1 MRRGLSFI
9 VAIII
14 VLLFCSGCSRTKINN
29 MFNSFEVETPEPVA
43 YVYYNTLVFQDK
55 TLNFDELL
63 KQKKI
68 DGTFHEVYAIQNNI
82 VWFGYSDAELDENDA
97 QQWYIASV
105 TSDGN
110 NLSVAYSGTFCLGE
124 NADQSYVQ
132 YNNSYKEEFYSSA
145 NGFYDDGKIILTDHV
160 KTVEFDLNTVS
171 SQEVSTQD
179 YDFPTLPVQV
189 EILDYKTITF
199 CKNSEQKI
207 FNTETGETTSKAL
220 KKMMELKTEKDWEG
234 ESYLS
239 ELFDQVQMVNDQIFI
254 LCRVTNWLGETH
266 AIAFQYDFEKNAC
279 QYAFHRF
286 MGDIISNDLYVVPTI

>member
-1 MRRGLSFI
+1 MRRFLS
-9 VAIII
+9 VLLAMII
-14 VLLFCSGCSRTKINN
+14 VLLSCGGCSRTKINN
-29 MFNSFEVETPEPVA
+29 MFDSFEVETPEPVA

-55 TLNFDELL
+55 TLNFDKLL
-63 KQKKI
+63 KTKK
-68 DGTFHEVYAIQNNI
+68 FHEVYVIQNDI
-82 VWFGYSDAELDENDA
+82 VWFGYSDTEKTINGGK
-97 QQWYIASV
+97 QWHIASV
-105 TSDGN
+105 TPDGN
-110 NLSVAYSGTFCLGE
+110 DLNVVYSGTFCLDE
-124 NADQSYVQ
+124 NADRYYKQ
-132 YNNSYKEEFYSSA
+132 YNNSHKEELNLSA

-189 EILDYKTITF
+189 EILDYETITF
-199 CKNSEQKI
+199 CKNSEQKT
-207 FNTETGETTSKAL
+207 FNTETGEITSKAF

-279 QYAFHRF
+279 QYAFHCF

>member
-1 MRRGLSFI
+1 MRRFLS
-9 VAIII
+9 VLLAMII
-14 VLLFCSGCSRTKINN
+14 VLLSCGGCSRTKINN

-63 KQKKI
+63 EKNGI
-68 DGTFHEVYAIQNNI
+68 DGIFREVYVIQNDT
-82 VWFGYSDAELDENDA
+82 VWFGYSDTERDENGA
-97 QQWYIASV
+97 KQWHIASV
-105 TSDGN
+105 TIDGKDLN
-110 NLSVAYSGTFCLGE
+110 VAYTGAFCLSDK
-124 NADQSYVQ
+124 ADQTYRQ
-132 YNNSYKEEFYSSA
+132 NNNSHKEERYLNA

-179 YDFPTLPVQV
+179 YDFPTLPAQV
-189 EILDYKTITF
+189 EILDYETITF
-199 CKNSEQKI
+199 CKNSEEKT
-207 FNTETGETTSKAL
+207 FNTETGETTSKAF

-279 QYAFHRF
+279 QYAFHCF